1 MLKMF
6 IAFTAVTFGTMA
18 CTGSRTMYDNNGLT
32 IIQAGADPTPINGGY
47 NVLIAERDGVSTI
60 IGVTATGTVAE
71 QIAMPAA
78 IVGGAAVLR
87 PDKTEIHD
95 NSSVSAGANG
105 GNSNA
110 KGGKGGRGGRGG
122 TSVAGSNSSSSSNSG
137 AISGSASSAT
147 GGSGGGQ
154 APGNSGGQGGNGKN

>member
-110 KGGKGGRGGRGG
+110 KGGRGGRGG